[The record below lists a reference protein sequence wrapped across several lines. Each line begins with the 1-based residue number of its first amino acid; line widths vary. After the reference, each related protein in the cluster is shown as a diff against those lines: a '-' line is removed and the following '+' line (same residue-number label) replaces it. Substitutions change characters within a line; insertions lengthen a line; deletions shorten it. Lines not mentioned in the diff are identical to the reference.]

1 MKQIKCSIPSRAV
14 LHARAPLEHPSV
26 AARRVPLALLL
37 LLAGCLRTPSRLPL
51 EEDPKI
57 RFPSFQES
65 SVVKMDAEK
74 GPHEMDGVLLKA
86 IMIAA
91 RDFLPS
97 SSSEQPC
104 WLQPEAYRYRVVRQG
119 EIIFVWIDED
129 LAKCGRN
136 IPSMDSGAAY
146 AIGTNGRILRWL
158 LGSQTGELL
167 GLDTWARDGGVMGT
181 STEVGSATGDV
192 NGNRL
197 APLLPAPDVGVP
209 GAPRDG
215 GG

>member
-1 MKQIKCSIPSRAV
+1 MKQITSFTPSRSV
-14 LHARAPLEHPSV
+14 LHARPPLEHPSV
-26 AARRVPLALLL
+26 AARKVPLALLL
-37 LLAGCLRTPSRLPL
+37 LLAGCVRTPSRPPL
-51 EEDPKI
+51 EEDPTI

-74 GPHEMDGVLLKA
+74 GPYEMDGVLLKA

-91 RDFLPS
+91 QDFLPS

-104 WLQPEAYRYRVVRQG
+104 WLQPEAYRYRVIRQG

-136 IPSMDSGAAY
+136 FPSLDSGAAY
-146 AIGTNGRILRWL
+146 AVRTDGRILRRL

-167 GLDTWARDGGVMGT
+167 GLDTSARDGGVMGT
-181 STEVGSATGDV
+181 STEVGSATADV
-192 NGNRL
+192 NWSGL
-197 APLLPAPDVGVP
+197 APLLPAPDGGAP